1 MNRILMTLLLALGLV
16 LVPIGPTVY
25 GQQQFTDAARIKA
38 DVIKR
43 FTRKEE
49 RVKVK
54 LRGGSE
60 VKGRITQTS
69 DNSFTLTDEKTGN
82 HTDISYDDVLK
93 LQGRGMSKT
102 KKIAIAT
109 AIGVGVFV
117 IVVVIAIR
125 NFDPF
130 KNGITIR

>member
-16 LVPIGPTVY
+16 LVPIGPTVH
-25 GQQQFTDAARIKA
+25 GQQRFADAAKIKA

-49 RVKVK
+49 RVKVR
-54 LRGGSE
+54 LRSGSE

-102 KKIAIAT
+102 KKIVIAT
-109 AIGVGVFV
+109 GIGVGVLV
-117 IVVVIAIR
+117 IVAVIAIR

-130 KNGITIR
+130 KNGIVIR